1 MFWWDEKASELQQ
14 KVRFSERDQS
24 DLYDQDDVAKATV
37 HMREDLVLVV
47 SHLSSLNR
55 QIATVKWA
63 AVITAIVQ
71 VYIAVRL
78 SH

>member
-63 AVITAIVQ
+63 AVITAIVL